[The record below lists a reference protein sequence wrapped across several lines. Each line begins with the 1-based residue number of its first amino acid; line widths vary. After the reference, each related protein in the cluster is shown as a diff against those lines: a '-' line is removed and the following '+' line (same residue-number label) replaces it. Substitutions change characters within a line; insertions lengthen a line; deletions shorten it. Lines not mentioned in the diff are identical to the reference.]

1 MTQYQEKKGFWKCYI
16 FFHLWKKNINI
27 YYIIKLNPFKNYTL
41 DLKWNSYNFKNAKL
55 NLYSEYQATQRY
67 TVRVTKEL
75 NAIVK
80 PNYTILILVDYIQ
93 IHYGLKGRR
102 GQSANA
108 INRKPLQ
115 KTKYKSIYHPIR
127 TVVLNLHNSM
137 TL

>member
-1 MTQYQEKKGFWKCYI
+1 MLDTISGKEGLHI

-115 KTKYKSIYHPIR
+115 NTKYKSIYHPIR